1 MFEYSGDG
9 SKFFISFLYYEDF
22 ICLGEVN
29 DIGIVEFLKK
39 SLIIWFNV
47 IEQFYFILKGI
58 QIGKNSFISGL

>member
-29 DIGIVEFLKK
+29 DIGIVEFLEK

-47 IEQFYFILKGI
+47 IE
-58 QIGKNSFISGL
+58 